1 MIAYYDTSALLK
13 LFLKE
18 EHSDALRAHA
28 AQIKT
33 AVVSELTWVEMHSAL
48 GRRVRLGESAEEITL
63 AALDAFKNKWQDYVV
78 VSPSFNIIQSAS
90 EHAQVIGLR
99 AFDAVQL
106 ASARQAERA
115 IHDDFIFCTFD
126 KQLNTAARFLGMQ
139 VLDL

>member
-18 EHSDALRAHA
+18 EHSDTLRTHGAK
-28 AQIKT
+28 IKT

-48 GRRVRLGESAEEITL
+48 GRRIRQGESAEAIAL

-78 VSPSFNIIQSAS
+78 VSPSFDIIQSAS
-90 EHAQVIGLR
+90 QHAQVIGLR

-115 IHDDFIFCTFD
+115 IHDDFVFCTFD
-126 KQLNTAARFLGMQ
+126 KQLNNAAKVLGMK
-139 VLDL
+139 VLDI